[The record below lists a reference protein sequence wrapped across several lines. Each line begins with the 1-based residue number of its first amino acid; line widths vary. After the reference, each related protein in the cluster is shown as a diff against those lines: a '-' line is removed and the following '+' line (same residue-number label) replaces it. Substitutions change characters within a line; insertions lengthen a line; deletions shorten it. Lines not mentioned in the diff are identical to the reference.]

1 MYNDVDDEETRRL
14 WRLVMRRKP
23 STRDHNDEDD
33 DDDEKKRVESYPVEG
48 EFVGEAS
55 KKQENS
61 YYYWNG
67 RKVIWILQKAKFA
80 RKKPMDLDIYGV
92 WWSDVDWPFI

>member
-1 MYNDVDDEETRRL
+1 M
-14 WRLVMRRKP
+14 MRRKP
-23 STRDHNDEDD
+23 STRDHNDEEEED

-61 YYYWNG
+61 DYY
-67 RKVIWILQKAKFA
+67 
-80 RKKPMDLDIYGV
+80 
-92 WWSDVDWPFI
+92 